1 MNGYQQYF
9 SGSNNGTGSL
19 TQFLCGAEALFFIFA
34 SLLVIVLLVF
44 VILKIIRMVQSPTPR
59 ARREFLKEA
68 PAAPRAPFDA
78 QRAAPEAQRI
88 PPDTQRLSPDAQA
101 FLRILNERYAKGEI
115 TDEEYR
121 RKRDEMS
128 R

>member
-34 SLLVIVLLVF
+34 SLLVIALLVF
-44 VILKIIRMVQSPTPR
+44 VILKIIRMVQSPAPR
-59 ARREFLKEA
+59 AGREFPKEA

-78 QRAAPEAQRI
+78 QRI
-88 PPDTQRLSPDAQA
+88 PPDAQRLSPDAQA